1 MIYLERIWN
10 LIKWLFILIVRIV
23 GMFTLIPIAFVLQIS
38 VELIVA
44 AVYYVVTGN
53 NYWDFYY
60 PIIQSVTEWTVN
72 CEKFEWRKKY
82 YDKDRT
88 W

>member
-10 LIKWLFILIVRIV
+10 LIKWIFLLITRIV

-53 NYWDFYY
+53 NYWDFHY
-60 PIIQSVTEWTVN
+60 PIVEAVMEWIIN
-72 CEKFEWRKKY
+72 CEEFEWRKKY